1 MKYLK
6 SSPLVKLS
14 AVMAALALQGAAW
27 AATPA
32 DSSTAPSAAP
42 LSTTSQSDNA
52 AAWPDKPAG
61 HWHKAMRGHHQRGA
75 MWIPGYGPL
84 DAASVQSLA
93 LNDTQNKLLKD
104 AQATQKNLQKARHES
119 MRDARKARLEQLKAG
134 KVDPHAAIKKTADK
148 GQAMINGRA
157 EVNQKWLA
165 VWDSLD
171 AAQQQKVAAFLEKRA
186 EKRAE
191 RRSAHAKKHDGG
203 SDAVKSGKPAS

>member
-1 MKYLK
+1 MKCLK

-14 AVMAALALQGAAW
+14 VVMAALALQGAAW

-32 DSSTAPSAAP
+32 DSSATPSAAP
-42 LSTTSQSDNA
+42 LSTASQPDNA
-52 AAWPDKPAG
+52 ASRPDRSAG

-75 MWIPGYGPL
+75 MWIPGYGSL

-93 LNDTQNKLLKD
+93 LNDTQNKLLTD
-104 AQATQKNLQKARHES
+104 AQATQKNLQKTRRES
-119 MRDARKARLEQLKAG
+119 MRDARKARLEQLKSG
-134 KVDPHAAIKKTADK
+134 KVDPHAAIKETADK
-148 GQAMINGRA
+148 GQAMISGRA

-191 RRSAHAKKHDGG
+191 RRSAHDQKHDGG
-203 SDAVKSGKPAS
+203 SDAVKSGKSAS